1 MTEHQ
6 AMVGFSLPVSSRPG
20 TMNMSPWQTINTNK
34 FHKEIFS
41 WESLPQENTHT
52 LVEHAI
58 VVQAYNPR
66 TQETEVERLHVQHQP
81 GLQRKNLSQ
90 KIQCLVNLMMI
101 EFLKIATFGIRYR
114 WKRDF
119 PPPPHFLLFWSTLQP
134 KTTSR
139 SNGFISSYNSQ
150 DTVHHQEKPTEEL
163 KAGT

>member
-1 MTEHQ
+1 MTEQQ

-20 TMNMSPWQTINTNK
+20 AMNMSPWQTINTNK
-34 FHKEIFS
+34 FHREIFH
-41 WESLPQENTHT
+41 EKTFHKKTHTHT
-52 LVEHAI
+52 LVEYVI

-66 TQETEVERLHVQHQP
+66 TQETKVERLHVQHQP

-114 WKRDF
+114 WKRD
-119 PPPPHFLLFWSTLQP
+119 PPPHFLLFWSTLQP

-150 DTVHHQEKPTEEL
+150 DTVCHQEKPTQEL

>member
-1 MTEHQ
+1 
-6 AMVGFSLPVSSRPG
+6 
-20 TMNMSPWQTINTNK
+20 MSPWQTINTNK

-90 KIQCLVNLMMI
+90 KIQCSVNLMMI

-114 WKRDF
+114 WKRDSPPSTF
-119 PPPPHFLLFWSTLQP
+119 PIVLINTATKNNFKAQWVYFLLQLPGHSPPWREVRAGAQGRNLETG
-134 KTTSR
+134 TETE
-139 SNGFISSYNSQ
+139 
-150 DTVHHQEKPTEEL
+150 TVKEC
-163 KAGT
+163 